1 MPPKRQHFIPILH
14 LKHFVG
20 ADPKGQVWTYDAESG
35 EVRSATP
42 ENTAVQTHFYS
53 VEGEG
58 GVMDTRV
65 EDRLAVV
72 ESNAAPVYE
81 ALLRAEM
88 PSKDSQAR
96 ANFATF
102 LALMHVRTPTM
113 RRIYA
118 EMMGRGIQIM
128 SHAYGSHPKAF
139 ESLLREDEKDGA
151 HPLNPEEVER
161 LRRELLDPSDYVL
174 QISKEHTLGALD
186 VAAKLAPILLDMK
199 WSLVEPLYG
208 FFITSDNPL
217 VRGIDPK
224 TRHPIFGSG
233 GFLNRTAEVIFP
245 LSPSRLLL
253 MSWNE
258 TARDVG
264 GFERKH
270 VDGCNQAIA
279 KHSERYLYA
288 HIRHKRLAKTAAKFR
303 DSRPRVVS
311 QGFTPKKFMKIEVPR
326 RMGGK

>member
-1 MPPKRQHFIPILH
+1 LPPKRQHFIPILH

-139 ESLLREDEKDGA
+139 ESL
-151 HPLNPEEVER
+151 
-161 LRRELLDPSDYVL
+161 
-174 QISKEHTLGALD
+174 
-186 VAAKLAPILLDMK
+186 
-199 WSLVEPLYG
+199 
-208 FFITSDNPL
+208 
-217 VRGIDPK
+217 
-224 TRHPIFGSG
+224 
-233 GFLNRTAEVIFP
+233 
-245 LSPSRLLL
+245 
-253 MSWNE
+253 
-258 TARDVG
+258 
-264 GFERKH
+264 
-270 VDGCNQAIA
+270 
-279 KHSERYLYA
+279 
-288 HIRHKRLAKTAAKFR
+288 
-303 DSRPRVVS
+303 
-311 QGFTPKKFMKIEVPR
+311 
-326 RMGGK
+326 